1 MGGLPTHNSLEQ
13 SQFSNL
19 LLPFSHFRTRTMT
32 GAELINNFPISMVL
46 LQNRYLEAGAGL
58 SRVES
63 KYWSQAPTIP
73 RM

>member
-46 LQNRYLEAGAGL
+46 LQNRYLEAGAA
-58 SRVES
+58 RVES
-63 KYWSQAPTIP
+63 KYWSQAPTIQ